1 MNRILFSILII
12 FLTLTAKSQ
21 SIDVETEK
29 FPDIK
34 KLEVK
39 SFNGCVKKGYRA
51 VYLFDNKGQA
61 IESSNYFKKKLLAK
75 YKYRYNEKGL
85 LIEKIQIFDINNKN
99 KVDTTKFIY
108 EFDEQERVISKSEF
122 FGQWVELEIF
132 QNFNDKGLPTTIT
145 RTFDNKTTR
154 LQKEYD
160 TLGNEIKIQKVEND
174 SVITIEEKRYNAQG
188 DISYSIIPDLVEKD
202 KKGLAIFIGG
212 NRFSAIEEYEY
223 VYDSLNRWVE
233 KYVVYENKRLLIEK
247 RNYKKSPNR

>member
-51 VYLFDNKGQA
+51 VYLFDNKGQV
-61 IESSNYFKKKLLAK
+61 IESSNYFRRKLLAK

-85 LIEKIQIFDINNKN
+85 LIEKVHTFDINNKN

-108 EFDEQERVISKSEF
+108 EFDEQDRVISKSVY
-122 FGQWVELEIF
+122 FGQWMELEFF
-132 QNFNDKGLPTTIT
+132 QNFNDNGLPTTIIS
-145 RTFDNKTTR
+145 TFDNETTTF
-154 LQKEYD
+154 QKEYD
-160 TLGNEIKIQKVEND
+160 SIGHEIKIKKVEND
-174 SVITIEEKRYNAQG
+174 SVIILEEKRYNPYG
-188 DISYSIIPDLVEKD
+188 DLAYSIIPDLVGKD

-212 NRFSAIEEYEY
+212 NRFSAIEKYEY
-223 VYDSLNRWVE
+223 VYDDLNRWIE
-233 KYVVYENKRLLIEK
+233 KYVVFENKRLLIEK
-247 RNYKKSPNR
+247 RKYK